1 MISILGFIGTIL
13 SIFGYLIIS
22 NIKATKQVKV
32 CGFYIRLFSDIAFI
46 IYSFI
51 VKDYNILML
60 NLFYCIVDVN
70 TLLNLHKSK

>member
-32 CGFYIRLFSDIAFI
+32 SGFYIRLFYSKRLQYINIKFI
-46 IYSFI
+46 
-51 VKDYNILML
+51 
-60 NLFYCIVDVN
+60 
-70 TLLNLHKSK
+70 LLYGGC